1 MTEPTRI
8 ALPEELTKRLQ
19 ENGIKKRAAETTIM
33 EAMRAA
39 NDLKVELLQE
49 EGKIWHDVADQLGI
63 DLAVGWRAGWDER
76 DASSG
81 FVERHD

>member
-8 ALPEELTKRLQ
+8 ALPEALTKRMQ
-19 ENGIKKRAAETTIM
+19 ENSMKKRAAETSIM
-33 EAMRAA
+33 DAVRAA
-39 NDLKVELLQE
+39 NDLKAELLQE

-63 DLAVGWRAGWDER
+63 DLADGWRAGWDER